1 VTQGKI
7 FGVTDGPAPTRF
19 FDRTYDE
26 AYSLLVEAR
35 SYVRHGASV
44 DSGGLSGHDRLRFAL
59 ESMRVTSRL
68 GQVMAWLLTEK
79 AVHAGEISRDEATAD
94 SGGLSGHRVCLD
106 DRRELSEGMPPQLS
120 SLLDRS
126 LALYVRVARLDE
138 MTRRPH

>member
-1 VTQGKI
+1 M
-7 FGVTDGPAPTRF
+7 TDGSAPTRF

-26 AYSLLVEAR
+26 AYDLLVEAR
-35 SYVRHGASV
+35 SYVLHGASV
-44 DSGGLSGHDRLRFAL
+44 DSGGLSGLDRLRFAL

-68 GQVMAWLLTEK
+68 GQIMAWLLTEK
-79 AVHAGEISRDEATAD
+79 AVHAGEISRGEATAD
-94 SGGLSGHRVCLD
+94 SKSMSNHGVCLD

-138 MTRRPH
+138 MARRPH